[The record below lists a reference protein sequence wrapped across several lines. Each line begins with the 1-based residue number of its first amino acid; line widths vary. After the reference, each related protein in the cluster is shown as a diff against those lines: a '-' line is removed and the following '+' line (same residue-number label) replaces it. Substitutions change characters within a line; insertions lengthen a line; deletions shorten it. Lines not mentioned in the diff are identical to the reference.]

1 MTVRSCCAL
10 RLMGWSLRLGG
21 LTMVSLMSIGSLVG
35 VAVVNFVMVSMVSVV
50 SRLFMGVRG

>member
-1 MTVRSCCAL
+1 M